1 MDEVGP
7 EGSADAPRLSPGE
20 IAYREFARTAD
31 GFDEREVRA
40 FLHEIADVVAAARDR
55 EQRLEAE
62 VAELEE
68 RVKGIDPAGSAE
80 TADPRAEALFAQLRE
95 TPAEPAPPTPK
106 RAQPSRA
113 PKTKDA
119 PAGVPAPPADSAGAG
134 SASGGT
140 SGEGVPAKPRDAAAE
155 APAAAADPE
164 PEPTEDTRLRAR
176 RDAQLEPLLDDL
188 VRAAKRLLQ
197 DEQNV
202 LLDAARRAR
211 SRVEPERLLP
221 EPVHHRE
228 AWAAVLAPAIDAAY
242 GGGRSAGGRGRKS
255 SSAPERVVNELSASL
270 IAPLRE
276 RLTATLGT
284 VIAQGPYESP
294 AELHRELASAVSAR
308 YREWRAS
315 ELETRLGDALAAAY
329 TRGSYDGAPAG
340 AQLRWVS
347 DPAEGCPDCEDNSLE
362 PTVKGQHFPTG
373 QPHPPAHPGCRCLV
387 IALESRGE

>member
-1 MDEVGP
+1 MEEVEP
-7 EGSADAPRLSPGE
+7 EGSADAPRVSPGE
-20 IAYREFARTAD
+20 IAYREFARVAD
-31 GFDEREVRA
+31 GFDEGEVRA
-40 FLHEIADVVAAARDR
+40 FLHEIADVVSAARER
-55 EQRLEAE
+55 EQRLEGE

-68 RVKGIDPAGSAE
+68 RVKAAGSPARGDDP
-80 TADPRAEALFAQLRE
+80 DPRAEALFAQLRE
-95 TPAEPAPPTPK
+95 APAGPEPPAPK
-106 RAQPSRA
+106 RATPARA

-119 PAGVPAPPADSAGAG
+119 
-134 SASGGT
+134 GG
-140 SGEGVPAKPRDAAAE
+140 DAAAPATDAATAIPDPAGDGGEE
-155 APAAAADPE
+155 ATRQNAAATGEAGPE
-164 PEPTEDTRLRAR
+164 PEPTEDDRVRTR

-211 SRVEPERLLP
+211 ARVEPERLLP
-221 EPVHHRE
+221 EPAHHRE
-228 AWAAVLAPAIDAAY
+228 AWAAVLTPAVDAAY
-242 GGGRSAGGRGRKS
+242 GGGRSAGSHTRKS
-255 SSAPERVVNELSASL
+255 ASAPERIVSELSASL

-329 TRGSYDGAPAG
+329 TRGSYDGAPSG

-347 DPAEGCPDCEDNSLE
+347 DPVKGCPDCEDNSLE

-387 IALESRGE
+387 IALSSPRGE